1 MMLALTLLNFAGG
14 AGEEAAAGVIALLLL
29 LVVVVVGLLFYFLP
43 TIIAVVRH
51 HHQWGAITVIN
62 LFFGWTFI
70 GWILTLAWAVSAA
83 RER

>member
-1 MMLALTLLNFAGG
+1 MMLALTLLSLASR
-14 AGEEAAAGVIALLLL
+14 AGEEAVAGIIAFLIILMIVLG
-29 LVVVVVGLLFYFLP
+29 GLTVYFLP
-43 TIIAVVRH
+43 TIIALFRH

-70 GWILTLAWAVSAA
+70 GWVLTLAWAVSAG

>member
-1 MMLALTLLNFAGG
+1 MPCLILFQFALNSGDEALTGI
-14 AGEEAAAGVIALLLL
+14 IALIVL
-29 LVVVVVGLLFYFLP
+29 LVVVVGGVSIYFLP
-43 TIIAVVRH
+43 TIIALFRH

-70 GWILTLAWAVSAA
+70 GWVLTLAWSVSAP